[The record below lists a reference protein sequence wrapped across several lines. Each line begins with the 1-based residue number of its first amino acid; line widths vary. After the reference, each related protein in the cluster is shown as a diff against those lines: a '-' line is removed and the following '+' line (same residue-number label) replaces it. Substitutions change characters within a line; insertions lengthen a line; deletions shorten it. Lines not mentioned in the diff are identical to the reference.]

1 MKPSLIAF
9 CLLACSGFLLG
20 DTSSSQIPAAR
31 PAPLVEE
38 LVRMTRAGASDA
50 TVLAYARAHRL
61 ELPPEV
67 SDGDLRWLRESGV
80 NPRVVSYMSAID
92 VRASDEPQQEP
103 GASAPGSEL
112 LPGASPYGNESEQE
126 TVPVNPSDQY
136 AGGSSDV
143 YPEPYVDA
151 SSPYFY
157 DSYPWYGYWPY
168 PYAFFA
174 IANPFFFGNF
184 CGHHHHHHHHW
195 DNQNQV
201 GHHNNFQG
209 HQTNTVARGGL
220 RDAWRQRTPSG
231 GRSASFAASR
241 GPVRTVGPRGSSGP
255 AYGRSSGRMVARGG
269 FNRGPARAVSPRGVP
284 SSRSFARPSGF
295 NRPAF
300 SSFPRGGGFG
310 GASRG
315 SAPRA
320 MGSFGGSFGGSSG
333 GRGRH

>member
-1 MKPSLIAF
+1 MKPSLTVLCFLAS
-9 CLLACSGFLLG
+9 CSLLSA
-20 DTSSSQIPAAR
+20 DTLSSQISPSK
-31 PAPLVEE
+31 PTPLVEE

-61 ELPPEV
+61 ELPPEL
-67 SDGDLRWLRESGV
+67 SDADLRWLRESGV
-80 NPRVVSYMSAID
+80 SPRVVSYMSAID

-103 GASAPGSEL
+103 GMAAPENEL
-112 LPGASPYGNESEQE
+112 PPVTPQNGNESEQE

-143 YPEPYVDA
+143 YPESYGDT
-151 SSPYFY
+151 SYPYFY

-184 CGHHHHHHHHW
+184 CGHHHHHHHW
-195 DNQNQV
+195 NNQNQV
-201 GHHNNFQG
+201 AHHNDLGG
-209 HQTNTVARGGL
+209 HQVSTVARGGL
-220 RDAWRQRTPSG
+220 RDAWRQRTPAG

-241 GPVRTVGPRGSSGP
+241 GPVRTVGPRGGSGP

-269 FNRGPARAVSPRGVP
+269 FSRGPARAVSPRGVQ

-295 NRPAF
+295 SRPAF

-333 GRGRH
+333 GRGRR